1 MLPWYAHVFPLI
13 LHACMPSVWN
23 PQAESRTIFVSPSGD
38 DAFPGT
44 RERPIRSLARLQALP
59 LGPGVQIRFEGGQ
72 RFEGTLRIDSAAR
85 GSEAQPLRIG
95 AYGEGRAILDGGH
108 GPAVVLSG
116 TAHVQIRDLVLRGA
130 GLDSGNTASG
140 LIISQSQHVEVSD
153 LEACGFQR
161 AGVLIESA
169 QHVTLRR
176 VHAHRNGGAG
186 IEAAGLQYPLRD
198 NYALTLTG
206 CRAERNPGNPAVR
219 DNHSGNGIVVG
230 LARQVLIDS
239 CVAAENGGSMPWRGN
254 GPVGIW
260 VWECDSVVIQH
271 CIAYRNRTAPG
282 ARDGGGFDLDG
293 GVTYS
298 IVQYNLSWENEG
310 AGFGIFQYPGAT
322 PWHSNAFRY
331 NVSIDDGHTA
341 PDGAGIAWW
350 NGDRDS
356 STFRRCWIHNN
367 LIINRRAPAL
377 AYVSGSYHSSGFVF
391 FRNIFQTAGPLLMPP
406 ELHGERFAGNVWGT
420 ADGGFRIGRYRTA
433 EAWAKAAGQ
442 EWQDGRFAGQQ
453 ASLYPELPAGW
464 QITDPAQLHTLPL
477 RTAALLPLYGDAPDY
492 SAVLPPAAADF
503 FGRPLPPDAARRPGI
518 GP

>member
-1 MLPWYAHVFPLI
+1 MLPWYVHAFPLI
-13 LHACMPSVWN
+13 LAACMPAVWN
-23 PQAESRTIFVSPSGD
+23 PQAESRTIFVSPSGS

-44 RERPIRSLARLQALP
+44 REQPVRSIDRLNELP
-59 LGPGVQIRFEGGQ
+59 LGPGVAIRFEGGQ

-95 AYGEGRAILDGGH
+95 SYGAGRAILDGGI
-108 GPAVVLSG
+108 GPAVVLSR
-116 TAHVQIRDLVLRGA
+116 TAHIRIGDLVLRGA

-140 LIISQSQHVEVSD
+140 LIISESQHVEAED
-153 LEACGFQR
+153 LEASGFQR

-186 IEAAGLQYPLRD
+186 IEAAGLRYPLRD
-198 NYALTLTG
+198 NYALTFIS

-219 DNHSGNGIVVG
+219 DNHSGSGILAG
-230 LARQVLIDS
+230 LARRVLIDS

-260 VWECDSVVIQH
+260 VWECDSAVIQH

-298 IVQYNLSWENEG
+298 VVQYNLSWENEG

-356 STFRRCWIHNN
+356 STFRRCWVHHN
-367 LIINRRAPAL
+367 LIINRKAPAL
-377 AYVSGSYHSSGFVF
+377 AYVPGSHHSSGFVF
-391 FRNIFQTAGPLLMPP
+391 YGNIFQASGPLLTPP
-406 ELHGERFAGNVWGT
+406 ELHSERFAGNVWGSPG
-420 ADGGFRIGRYRTA
+420 GGFRIGRYRAA
-433 EAWAKAAGQ
+433 EAWAKATGQ
-442 EWQDGRFAGQQ
+442 EWQSGRFSGLQ
-453 ASLYPELPAGW
+453 AVLYPELPAGW
-464 QITDPAQLHTLPL
+464 QITDPVELHTLPL
-477 RTAALLPLYGDAPDY
+477 RAAAPALPAGDIPDY
-492 SAVLPPAAADF
+492 SRVLPPAGQDF
-503 FGRPLPPDAARRPGI
+503 FGRLLEPGAARLPGI
-518 GP
+518 GH